1 MSSIPEREATMNH
14 PVLTPAER
22 ATLREEALRRAHELR
37 RQAIV
42 DGWNTL
48 FRLLRRLA
56 RPGAPPALPR
66 LR

>member
-14 PVLTPAER
+14 PALTPAER
-22 ATLREEALRRAHELR
+22 AALREEALRRAHELR

-42 DGWNTL
+42 DGWNAL
-48 FRLLRRLA
+48 FRLLRRPA
-56 RPGAPPALPR
+56 RPDAPPALPR